1 MKQTSRK
8 LLRGLC
14 EKNTKA
20 SLLAF
25 WADLKSLRREA
36 FIDELDAI
44 FSKKAA
50 RVTPEKLK
58 KLVKPDRKSSSDD
71 RPVTRL
77 AFVLQEEKKLST
89 TEAQRL
95 LVQALVA
102 RDHEEDSIPNPDGKS
117 LEEWLEELLLHIPC
131 SEVMDAAQI
140 VRPNQ

>member
-8 LLRGLC
+8 LLRELC

-20 SLLAF
+20 ALVSF
-25 WADLKSLRREA
+25 WTDLKSLRKSA
-36 FIDELDAI
+36 FIDELDGI
-44 FSKKAA
+44 LSKKAVRA
-50 RVTPEKLK
+50 TPVKLK
-58 KLVKPDRKSSSDD
+58 KSVKPDRKSSSDD

-117 LEEWLEELLLHIPC
+117 LDEWLEELLLHIPC
-131 SEVMDAAQI
+131 SEVMDAAQKL
-140 VRPNQ
+140 R

>member
-20 SLLAF
+20 SL
-25 WADLKSLRREA
+25 
-36 FIDELDAI
+36 
-44 FSKKAA
+44 
-50 RVTPEKLK
+50 
-58 KLVKPDRKSSSDD
+58 
-71 RPVTRL
+71 L